1 MKLNFD
7 KDANRILVALL
18 SETERRAVANH
29 RCRADDVNQW
39 LTLAY
44 IERCAEY
51 HFGASVYLPNEEI
64 VAANSFVHQCI
75 GHGMKTRFG
84 KHVGKCAAQ
93 LARHTS
99 LYFPDYETL
108 LEMQFMAFMA
118 NNPTLVEI
126 QMSGLVRQA
135 VGTLNRDMALDVV
148 RRECRRLCLNHDKL
162 FVPDDVYELRVDHSS
177 IHRIAH

>member
-18 SETERRAVANH
+18 SETERRAVANR

-51 HFGASVYLPNEEI
+51 HCGAAVYLPNEEI
-64 VAANSFVHQCI
+64 AAANSFLWQCL
-75 GHGMKTRFG
+75 GTGMKTRFG

-108 LEMQFMAFMA
+108 LEMQFMTFMA
-118 NNPTLVEI
+118 SSPTLMEI
-126 QMSGLVRQA
+126 QGSGLVRQA
-135 VGTLNRDMALDVV
+135 VGTLHREMALDVV
-148 RRECRRLCLNHDKL
+148 RRECRRLGLSRDIL
-162 FVPDDVYELRVDHSS
+162 LVPDDIYKLRINHRS
-177 IHRIAH
+177 IHLLSH